1 MYHSSMSA
9 TASLIKQVTVVGTG
23 LIGGSL
29 ALALRHRGIRVVGSD
44 KHRVLA
50 KAKEMGA
57 IDDGVENPARAC
69 VGSNV
74 VILASNVGGI
84 IDSIENLGP
93 MLPRNVLL
101 TDVGSTKVEILKRAR
116 SVFGSSTSSRFLGG
130 HPMSGKEHS
139 GIENAESSL
148 FSGAAWIFTPEGDH
162 LGEVV
167 HEYIKL
173 IASLGTHVLHLSAEQ
188 HDRLVAWTSHLPQM
202 LSTAFA
208 AVLEEESRRDAES
221 SITRHQMH
229 EVGGRAMR
237 DMARIAASPYS
248 MWRDIALT
256 NAGNIEH
263 AILKLEQQL
272 THIRENLR
280 TPELRK
286 EFERAAKFKKAD

>member
-1 MYHSSMSA
+1 M
-9 TASLIKQVTVVGTG
+9 IKQVTVVGTG

-44 KHRVLA
+44 KKRVLT
-50 KAKEMGA
+50 KAQEIGA
-57 IDDGVENPARAC
+57 IDTGVENPARAC
-69 VGSNV
+69 VGSDV
-74 VILASNVGGI
+74 VILAANVGGI

-101 TDVGSTKVEILKRAR
+101 TDVGSTKVEVLKRAR
-116 SVFGSSTSSRFLGG
+116 SVFGSSAASRFLGG

-139 GIENAESSL
+139 GVENADSSL
-148 FSGAAWIFTPEGDH
+148 FSGGAWIFTPEGDE
-162 LGEVV
+162 LTNLA
-167 HEYIKL
+167 HEYIEL
-173 IASLGTHVLHLSAEQ
+173 IASLGTRIIHLSAEQ

-208 AVLEEESRRDAES
+208 AVLQDEAELEKKAHV
-221 SITRHQMH
+221 TRVQMQ
-229 EVGGRAMR
+229 EVGGRSLNEMT
-237 DMARIAASPYS
+237 RIAASPYS

-256 NAGNIEH
+256 NAANIED
-263 AILKLEQQL
+263 AILKLEQRL

-280 TPELRK
+280 TPELRA